1 MKRVFDISVSFL
13 GLILLTPLFIIICL
27 LILIDDK
34 RPVLYKQ
41 NRVGKDGKPFVIL
54 KFRSMRVIST
64 SESGT
69 FEPGNLSRITTI
81 GKFLR
86 KTKIDELPQLINV
99 LKGDM
104 SIVGPRP
111 EVEKW
116 IAVYPERWRK
126 ILKVKP
132 GITDNASIRFY
143 NEEKLLSESNDPEY
157 TYRDIILPKKLELYE
172 DYVENNSFYG
182 DLKLIFNTISLFRN
196 KNKFS

>member
-1 MKRVFDISVSFL
+1 MKRIFDISVSFL
-13 GLILLTPLFIIICL
+13 GLILLTPLLIIIGL

-41 NRVGKDGKPFVIL
+41 NRVGKDGKLFVIL
-54 KFRSMRVIST
+54 KFRSMRVVSK
-64 SESGT
+64 SKSGT
-69 FEPGNLSRITTI
+69 FEPGNLTRITNI
-81 GKFLR
+81 GKFIR

-116 IAVYPERWRK
+116 ISVYPERWRK
-126 ILKVKP
+126 ILKIKP
-132 GITDNASIRFY
+132 GITDNASISFY
-143 NEEKLLSESNDPEY
+143 NEEKLLSESNDPEF
-157 TYRDIILPKKLELYE
+157 TYRNIILPKKLELYE

-182 DLKLIFNTISLFRN
+182 DLKLIFNTISLFINRN
-196 KNKFS
+196 KLN

>member
-1 MKRVFDISVSFL
+1 
-13 GLILLTPLFIIICL
+13 LLTPLLIIIGL

-41 NRVGKDGKPFVIL
+41 NRVGKDGKLFVIL
-54 KFRSMRVIST
+54 KFRSMRVVSK
-64 SESGT
+64 SKSGT
-69 FEPGNLSRITTI
+69 FEPGNLTRITNI
-81 GKFLR
+81 GKFIR

-116 IAVYPERWRK
+116 ISVYPERWRK
-126 ILKVKP
+126 ILKIKP
-132 GITDNASIRFY
+132 GITDNASISFY
-143 NEEKLLSESNDPEY
+143 NEEKLLSESNDPEF
-157 TYRDIILPKKLELYE
+157 TYRNIILPKKLELYE

-182 DLKLIFNTISLFRN
+182 DLKLIFNTISLFINRN
-196 KNKFS
+196 KLN